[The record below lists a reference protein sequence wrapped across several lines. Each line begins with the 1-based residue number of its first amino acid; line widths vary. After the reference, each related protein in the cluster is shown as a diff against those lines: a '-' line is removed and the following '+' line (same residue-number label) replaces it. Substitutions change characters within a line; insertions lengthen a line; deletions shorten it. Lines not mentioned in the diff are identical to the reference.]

1 MQCHGLVRHIIDLK
15 ALVLSQLWL
24 ARASNQAIMTNDLV
38 LCLRYPR
45 CTKLNTKARNLPT
58 SQPIAIV
65 VVTDWAMKRNT
76 SAVDDQY
83 VQQISSYVDTVGNT

>member
-1 MQCHGLVRHIIDLK
+1 MWCRGLVRYINNLIV
-15 ALVLSQLWL
+15 LVLLQLWL

-38 LCLRYPR
+38 LYLRYPR
-45 CTKLNTKARNLPT
+45 CTELNTKVRNQLT

-65 VVTDWAMKRNT
+65 IATDWAMKRSM

-83 VQQISSYVDTVGNT
+83 IQQISSHVDTV